1 MTSWML
7 VSNQAIGYISRRTDH
22 HQPPLHMARPRTI
35 PDDVLLD
42 AALAVM
48 AERGPT
54 ALTFAAVAGA
64 TGLAT
69 ATLVQRFGS
78 KPGLLRAALSRAWD
92 QLDARTA
99 AADAAAPVSVAGAVE
114 LLVSLSADYGGD
126 AYAEGLLLLREDLRD
141 PSLRARGHRW
151 GAALAEALGR
161 RLADASGPRPD
172 LGRLMA
178 SQWQGALLWRGFEP
192 REPAGVAAGAALRSW
207 CAAIGRPLPE

>member
-1 MTSWML
+1 
-7 VSNQAIGYISRRTDH
+7 
-22 HQPPLHMARPRTI
+22 MARPRTI
-35 PDDVLLD
+35 PDEVLLD

-48 AERGPT
+48 ARQGP
-54 ALTFAAVAGA
+54 AGLTFAAVAA
-64 TGLAT
+64 VTGLAT

-78 KPGLLRAALSRAWD
+78 KPALLQAALLRAWD

-99 AADAAAPVSVAGAVE
+99 AADAAAPPTVAGAVE
-114 LLVSLSADYGGD
+114 LLVALSVDYADD

-141 PSLRARGHRW
+141 PALRVRGERW
-151 GAALAEALGR
+151 GEALAEALGR